1 MFSFMPI
8 VSVQRH
14 QCLGT
19 HKPPNS
25 SPQQKVCEAACDIF
39 ILMHS
44 IIISIHFGSN
54 QPPISLKITTGAS
67 MIREPNVGHH
77 TNKFT
82 ETGLE
87 IFIKYPGHSMQ
98 IFAVVRTSHVT
109 KLKSNKRDFQMQS
122 RGSVP

>member
-1 MFSFMPI
+1 MPM

-14 QCLGT
+14 QGLGS

-25 SPQQKVCEAACDIF
+25 SPQKKVSETARDIF

-44 IIISIHFGSN
+44 MITSIHFGSN
-54 QPPISLKITTGAS
+54 QPPISLKITIGDS

-87 IFIKYPGHSMQ
+87 LFIKCSGHSMQ
-98 IFAVVRTSHVT
+98 IFAVVKTSHVI
-109 KLKSNKRDFQMQS
+109 KLKSNERDFQMQS

>member
-1 MFSFMPI
+1 MPI
-8 VSVQRH
+8 ASVQRH
-14 QCLGT
+14 QGLRT

-25 SPQQKVCEAACDIF
+25 SPQQKVSETAHDIF

-67 MIREPNVGHH
+67 MIRKPKVGHH

-87 IFIKYPGHSMQ
+87 IFIKCPGHSMQ
-98 IFAVVRTSHVT
+98 IFAVVKTSHVI
-109 KLKSNKRDFQMQS
+109 KLKSNKRNFQMQS
-122 RGSVP
+122 RRSVP